1 MKLENLELHSSFFAA
16 DSVAVILQ
24 HLTGVD
30 CIVLT
35 AKGDHNIKKYQS
47 KYSNSLIDRSTTW
60 QSMSIL

>member
-35 AKGDHNIKKYQS
+35 AKGDHNIKKNI
-47 KYSNSLIDRSTTW
+47 KANTAIVL
-60 QSMSIL
+60 